1 MLPSYVFYINYSLR
15 NTTVCPWKLFTNTNY
30 SLATEPIPSTIV
42 NPSTLRGYNPK
53 RMIEPVYQWDDR
65 FHIFR
70 QGPRK
75 FTPKEAG
82 NRMTMLRKD
91 AKVLG
96 GEVKVLRD
104 EVKVLRNYL
113 KTAEIKRKKA
123 EKKIERITWRRVY
136 NLRSRN
142 KNYTFYK

>member
-1 MLPSYVFYINYSLR
+1 MV
-15 NTTVCPWKLFTNTNY
+15 
-30 SLATEPIPSTIV
+30 
-42 NPSTLRGYNPK
+42 
-53 RMIEPVYQWDDR
+53 EPVYQWDDH
-65 FHIFR
+65 FHAFR
-70 QGPRK
+70 QGPRI

-82 NRMTMLRKD
+82 ERMAMLRND
-91 AKVLG
+91 AKVWRAEVKVWRA
-96 GEVKVLRD
+96 EVKVLRD
-104 EVKVLRNYL
+104 EVKVLMNDL